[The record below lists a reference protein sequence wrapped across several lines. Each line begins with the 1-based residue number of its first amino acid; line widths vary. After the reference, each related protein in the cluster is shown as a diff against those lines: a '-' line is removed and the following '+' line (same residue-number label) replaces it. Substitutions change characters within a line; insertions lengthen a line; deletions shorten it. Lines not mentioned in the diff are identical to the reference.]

1 MVYKLP
7 AEQEY
12 LLAFCRQ
19 VLPGSLLLGSPNT
32 DTDSGLITSHCKTPC
47 FSLFSQGGA
56 KTRHNRVAEI
66 KLITDL
72 LKTKNC
78 HFLPL
83 LLYLA
88 SKTYSYGSFCLE
100 SLLTLKKCLQFGF
113 YVVTDFMYI
122 LECTIYLFPSRS
134 SLKL

>member
-88 SKTYSYGSFCLE
+88 SKTYSYGSFFLE
-100 SLLTLKKCLQFGF
+100 SLLTLKSVFSLAS
-113 YVVTDFMYI
+113 MWSLI
-122 LECTIYLFPSRS
+122 LCIY
-134 SLKL
+134 